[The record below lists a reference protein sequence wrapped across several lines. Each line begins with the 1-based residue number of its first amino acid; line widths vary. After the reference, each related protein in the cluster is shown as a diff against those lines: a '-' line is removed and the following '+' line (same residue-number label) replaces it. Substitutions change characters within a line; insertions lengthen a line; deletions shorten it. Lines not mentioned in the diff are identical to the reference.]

1 MKDPALHD
9 VEEFKHLD
17 QSMNCVG
24 LSPQEKADLF
34 RVVAAVLHLGNV
46 TFEEETSN
54 KKGGSVIA
62 GKSKLSLQGTANL
75 LGLEPEELQ
84 RSLTSRVMTTTKGG
98 AVGTIIK

>member
-1 MKDPALHD
+1 MHD
-9 VEEFKHLD
+9 AEEFRHLD

-24 LSPQEKADLF
+24 LSPQEKMDLF

-46 TFEEETSN
+46 NFEEETLN

-62 GKSKLSLQGTANL
+62 SKSKVSLQGTANL
-75 LGLEPEELQ
+75 LGIEPEELQ

>member
-1 MKDPALHD
+1 
-9 VEEFKHLD
+9 
-17 QSMNCVG
+17 MNCVG